1 MNVYS
6 VRKAVKGLASHLLA
20 QDTETK
26 ERGIVIAYD
35 SRHMSQEFAIEA
47 ARVLGTF
54 GIKTYIFSSLRP
66 TPLLSFAVRYLGT
79 ASGIMITASH
89 NPPEYNGFKVYNE
102 DGGQMTPDEAGEL
115 IRIIQ
120 ENTDELTVPVMA
132 QSDVEEIELL
142 EWIGEEVDNAY
153 LEKLQE

>member
-66 TPLLSFAVRYLGT
+66 TPVLSFAVRYLGT
-79 ASGIMITASH
+79 KSGIMITASH
-89 NPPEYNGFKVYNE
+89 NPSAYNGFKVYKDRKSTRLNSSH
-102 DGGQMTPDEAGEL
+102 
-115 IRIIQ
+115 
-120 ENTDELTVPVMA
+120 V
-132 QSDVEEIELL
+132 
-142 EWIGEEVDNAY
+142 
-153 LEKLQE
+153 